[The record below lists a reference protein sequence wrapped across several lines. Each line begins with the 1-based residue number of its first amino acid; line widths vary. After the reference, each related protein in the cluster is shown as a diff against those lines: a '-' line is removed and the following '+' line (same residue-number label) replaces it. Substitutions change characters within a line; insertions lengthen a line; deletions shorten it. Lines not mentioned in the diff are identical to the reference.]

1 VLEQGPERR
10 NRHTTRVQLVSGG
23 PGTPGLPAGAG
34 HGHPP
39 YAGLPSSPA
48 VAGHPP
54 QSAPTF
60 WGHKWCQCVC
70 PCPHPS
76 VPAPL
81 THPWSLPHAVSPLLL
96 PQPPQPPPSLT
107 SCSLFSAPRTISSAH
122 VSVANPGLVPR
133 RGEGGTPGF
142 TGLSGRVVGV
152 RLEATG
158 MGCGVLVG
166 GEGLGAWALAQ
177 GGTGQGWWAQ
187 RSRPRHALTRPRASL
202 TDQEHGLLQAGGER
216 GAGWGQLPGG
226 TGCRAPLTSAPAAG
240 PRLSTAGRP
249 WPGPG

>member
-142 TGLSGRVVGV
+142 TGLSREGG
-152 RLEATG
+152 
-158 MGCGVLVG
+158 G
-166 GEGLGAWALAQ
+166 GE
-177 GGTGQGWWAQ
+177 
-187 RSRPRHALTRPRASL
+187 
-202 TDQEHGLLQAGGER
+202 AGGHGDGLWGAGGGR
-216 GAGWGQLPGG
+216 GAGRLGPCPGWHWAGLVG
-226 TGCRAPLTSAPAAG
+226 TTFPAPPCPHPAPRISHRPRTWITTS
-240 PRLSTAGRP
+240 GR
-249 WPGPG
+249 